1 MEELELIVNSLI
13 EQAKNQSVKLKE
25 QLETEGQIGLPQPL
39 AQMGW
44 SNSKGEEFGLI
55 IMLDLSQSTVGR
67 KLGMSSLQ
75 IYTVYDGKFVI
86 DNYMAG
92 FFSPFAKTVSS
103 EKFRTQTEKYV
114 RKLMADDGNGLK
126 KRICKF
132 GTYAIQ
138 SLTVPD
144 NVQMVLRQIPS
155 DCTLTICD
163 VVFDGIDAIL
173 DYWRNQTD
181 DSHPYIIDR
190 SQRFP
195 CFDSEDYA
203 TERRFYRNFLIC
215 HSKQEADKKIK
226 DMKLLQASNN
236 FCLLNKNLPAD
247 MRPMVYYMD
256 ESQSMILA
264 Y

>member
-13 EQAKNQSVKLKE
+13 EQAKNQAGKLNE

-39 AQMGW
+39 AEMGW
-44 SNSKGEEFGLI
+44 SNSKGEEFGLL
-55 IMLDLSQSTVGR
+55 IMLDLSQSTLCR
-67 KLGMSSLQ
+67 QLGITSLQ
-75 IYTVYDGKFVI
+75 LYTIYDGKFVI
-86 DNYMAG
+86 DNYRAG
-92 FFSPFAKTVSS
+92 LFSPFASTVSS
-103 EKFRTQTEKYV
+103 EGFRTQTEKYI
-114 RKLMADDGNGLK
+114 RKMMADDGNGLK
-126 KRICKF
+126 KRICRL

-155 DCTLTICD
+155 TCTLTICG
-163 VVFDGIDAIL
+163 VVFDGIDDIL

-181 DSHPYIIDR
+181 NSHPYIIDR

-215 HSKQEADKKIK
+215 HSKQEADKKFK
-226 DMKLLQASNN
+226 GMQQQQASNN
-236 FCLLNKNLPAD
+236 YCLVNKNLSAD
-247 MRPMVYYMD
+247 MRPMLYYMD